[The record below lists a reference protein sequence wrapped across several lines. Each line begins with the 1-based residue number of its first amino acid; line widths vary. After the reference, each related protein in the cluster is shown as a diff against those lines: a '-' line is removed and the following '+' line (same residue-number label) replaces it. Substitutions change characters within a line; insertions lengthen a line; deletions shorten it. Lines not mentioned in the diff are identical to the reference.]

1 MFFKRK
7 LQKCHLFRGLSDVL
21 LEQLEA
27 GMRWQKLHID
37 EMLFHKG
44 DVPDGLY
51 VVSYGSLVVYDLL
64 HNGQEVALSALGE
77 GAFMGELSV
86 IDQLPRTAYVRANLP
101 SEVGL
106 LPQAEAARLFYQQ
119 PLVAQRMMAFLAGK
133 VREMTFQRL
142 LLGIPSAFDRVCAW
156 LVHASMQGPNG
167 LPMVAM
173 LPRQQDLAGMLN
185 TSRETVSRALAR
197 LIREQVI
204 EKTPSG
210 LRVLQPHL
218 LIELAHADSWPTN
231 KPASTDLI

>member
-1 MFFKRK
+1 MFFRSK
-7 LQKCHLFRGLSDVL
+7 LQKCHLFNGLSDVL

-27 GMRWQKLHID
+27 GMRWQKLRMD
-37 EMLFHKG
+37 EMLCNKG
-44 DVPDGLY
+44 DAPDGLY
-51 VVSYGSLVVYDLL
+51 VVASGSLVVYDLL

-86 IDQLPRTAYVRANLP
+86 IDQQPRTAYVRANLP

-106 LPQAEAARLFYQQ
+106 LPQPEAARLFYQE
-119 PLVAQRMMAFLAGK
+119 PVVAQRVMAFLAGK
-133 VREMTFQRL
+133 VRDMTLQRL
-142 LLGIPSAFDRVCAW
+142 LLGIPGAFDRVCAW
-156 LVHASMQGPNG
+156 LVHASRPGPNG

-197 LIREQVI
+197 LMRDQVI

-210 LRVLQPHL
+210 LRVLQPQVL
-218 LIELAHADSWPTN
+218 MRLAHAESWPTN